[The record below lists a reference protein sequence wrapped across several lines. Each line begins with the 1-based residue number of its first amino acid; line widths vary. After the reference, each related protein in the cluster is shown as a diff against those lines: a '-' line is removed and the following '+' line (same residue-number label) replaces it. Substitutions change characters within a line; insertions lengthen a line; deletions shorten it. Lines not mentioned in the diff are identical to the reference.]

1 LPHSHEDTL
10 LRIGQ
15 EALTNAARHASATE
29 VRQTLRFGPGWVTL
43 IVSDNGQ
50 GFDVVTRVGKGF
62 GLTGM
67 HERVAGLG
75 GSLSIDSRPGHGT
88 EVSATLPT

>member
-1 LPHSHEDTL
+1 M

-29 VRQTLRFGPGWVTL
+29 ITQTLRFGQGWVTF
-43 IVSDNGQ
+43 IVKDNGQ
-50 GFDVVTRVGKGF
+50 GFDVAARVGKGF
-62 GLTGM
+62 GLGGM
-67 HERVAGLG
+67 NERVAALG
-75 GSLSIDSRPGHGT
+75 GSLSIDSQPGRGT

>member
-1 LPHSHEDTL
+1 
-10 LRIGQ
+10 
-15 EALTNAARHASATE
+15 
-29 VRQTLRFGPGWVTL
+29 LRFGPGWVTL

-67 HERVAGLG
+67 HERVATLG
-75 GSLSIDSRPGHGT
+75 GSLSIDSRPGRGT